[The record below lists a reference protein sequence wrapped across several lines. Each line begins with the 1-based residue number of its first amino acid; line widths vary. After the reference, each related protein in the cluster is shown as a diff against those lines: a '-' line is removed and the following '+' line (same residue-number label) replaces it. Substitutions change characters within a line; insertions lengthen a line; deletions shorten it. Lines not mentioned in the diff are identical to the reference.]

1 MSHQITEIDKFLA
14 FMNKLLKKE
23 LAQREISR
31 LEKINI
37 KVAIYDI
44 FQRNFSI
51 ESIYYELLDY
61 LEEDKKLN
69 SFIPAIKEYYTNQST

>member
-37 KVAIYDI
+37 KVSVYDI
-44 FQRNFSI
+44 FQRNFSV

-61 LEEDKKLN
+61 LEEDRKLN
-69 SFIPAIKEYYTNQST
+69 SLIPAIKEYYTNQNI